1 MKNRRKTAR
10 AKTATSKPV
19 PAKPASLKVAAKKPA
34 SVSVLLDTVSPK
46 WKRAFYAMNSRI
58 ERAAAAA
65 FDGAKKP
72 AAFARRRFEISITL
86 TDDAHVKML
95 NRDFRGIDKPT
106 NVLSFP
112 QIDLESF
119 KKSSLDVY
127 PKNMFIPLGDVVL
140 GFQTIVRET
149 REQKKT
155 MENHTVHLIV
165 HGVLHLLGYDHMRPK
180 DAKIMEKLECDILR
194 AMGYPDPYKDMD
206 LLTQDDKPNKRRTK
220 NERK

>member
-19 PAKPASLKVAAKKPA
+19 PAKPASLKVAAKKPV

-140 GFQTIVRET
+140 GFQI
-149 REQKKT
+149 
-155 MENHTVHLIV
+155 
-165 HGVLHLLGYDHMRPK
+165 G
-180 DAKIMEKLECDILR
+180 R
-194 AMGYPDPYKDMD
+194 AHV
-206 LLTQDDKPNKRRTK
+206 
-220 NERK
+220 

>member
-1 MKNRRKTAR
+1 MTPRKTAR
-10 AKTATSKPV
+10 AKTARAKPV
-19 PAKPASLKVAAKKPA
+19 RESAITVQ
-34 SVSVLLDTVSPK
+34 LDAPSPK

-72 AAFARRRFEISITL
+72 AAFARRRFEISVTL
-86 TDDAHVKML
+86 TDDANVKVL
-95 NRDFRGIDKPT
+95 NREFRGIDKPT

-112 QIDLESF
+112 QIDLGSF
-119 KKSSLDVY
+119 KKSSLDVF
-127 PKNMFIPLGDVVL
+127 PKNMPIPLGDVVL

-155 MENHTVHLIV
+155 MENHTVHLVV

-180 DAKIMEKLECDILR
+180 DAKVMEKLECDILR
-194 AMGYPDPYKDMD
+194 ALGYPDPYKDMD
-206 LLTQDDKPNKRRTK
+206 LLTQDDKPNKRAKK